1 MLHQQHSRLVTK
13 AAAQWKGHTPT
24 ELIAQLRACASS
36 ARRAPGAAPVD
47 PLVDIIVHGQ
57 DIARPLERNW
67 QTPTERVAAALD
79 HVVASR
85 FYGARKRLR
94 GARLTATDTDWTYGD
109 GPEEI
114 HGSVT
119 DLLLVATGRQA
130 A

>member
-1 MLHQQHSRLVTK
+1 M
-13 AAAQWKGHTPT
+13 
-24 ELIAQLRACASS
+24 
-36 ARRAPGAAPVD
+36 D